1 MKKLIT
7 DILFQFLK
15 LSNGWP
21 YRKKYSGKVQIL
33 MLHRVVSKLGENR
46 IINDGIEVTEDY
58 LDFLISFYIKSGFT
72 PISINDITKALTDK
86 TNKRYV
92 IFTFDDG
99 YLDNYEKALPI
110 FEKYKVPFTIYITL
124 DFINRNQF
132 AWWYFIEDLI
142 SENNV
147 LSYYD
152 SGSIKQ
158 VVFENHASKLIFF
171 IELRE
176 IIQKQPEALS
186 YLINQYKPN
195 LEKYHNLFLNTNQV
209 VELTKHQLVTL
220 GAHSIT
226 HASLANLKEELALKE
241 IADSK
246 HELEKIINKPVLHFS
261 YPFGTKKDIG
271 KREINFA
278 KTAGYQTALTTNYGD
293 VQLNNYDLLD
303 LPRIWTAN
311 SIVNNELLK
320 IIYGIN
326 ERSKIKKIN

>member
-124 DFINRNQF
+124 VFINRNQF
-132 AWWYFIEDLI
+132 VWLYFIEDLI
-142 SENNV
+142 CENNV
-147 LSYYD
+147 LSY
-152 SGSIKQ
+152 
-158 VVFENHASKLIFF
+158 
-171 IELRE
+171 
-176 IIQKQPEALS
+176 
-186 YLINQYKPN
+186 
-195 LEKYHNLFLNTNQV
+195 
-209 VELTKHQLVTL
+209 
-220 GAHSIT
+220 
-226 HASLANLKEELALKE
+226 
-241 IADSK
+241 
-246 HELEKIINKPVLHFS
+246 
-261 YPFGTKKDIG
+261 
-271 KREINFA
+271 
-278 KTAGYQTALTTNYGD
+278 
-293 VQLNNYDLLD
+293 
-303 LPRIWTAN
+303 
-311 SIVNNELLK
+311 
-320 IIYGIN
+320 
-326 ERSKIKKIN
+326 